1 VRLRVSILCVALSFC
16 LAAADQRTKWSDTT
30 AADVYEQARDAEKAG
45 HMAEAYMLYSQASAM
60 EPQNKLYWQR
70 GQAVRTRAAQEAKVM
85 PTVDLAAAKEALD
98 DDSDDAPPSWAE
110 VTAQDRKDAARPMPP
125 TELLAVPD
133 TKDFD
138 LRGDSRKLFE
148 DVAHAYGLDCVFDGD
163 YQPVQ
168 PFRFQLT
175 GADYRDALHA
185 LEAAT
190 SSFIVPL
197 TGKLFLVAKDTPQK
211 RTEVEPF
218 VAVSIQVPEA
228 LTAQDFN
235 AMVTAV
241 QQTFA
246 VEKVAFDTS
255 NNTVILKGA
264 ISKIVPARAMF
275 EDLMYPKA
283 QVAIEMKFLE
293 VSRND
298 MLTYGVDLGT
308 VFTLQPIN
316 PTMLLSRGPLPLV
329 FGNMF
334 ALNIIS
340 AALVAKMTNS
350 SGNVLLEASTRS
362 ITGAPATLHVG
373 DRYPILTAGYYGP
386 QSFSQPGVGAA
397 NQLYTPPPSF
407 NFEDLGLTL
416 KITPNVHD
424 LDSVTLDMDAQF
436 KVLTGQSVN
445 NIPVVASRSLKTTS
459 RLAFGEWA
467 AIAGLLDTSE
477 ARSISGFA
485 GISRIP
491 YVGALLSL
499 REKDKTRN
507 QVLVLVRPQ
516 LLTAPPGTMKTHTFY
531 VGSDTRPLTPI

>member
-1 VRLRVSILCVALSFC
+1 MLSLC
-16 LAAADQRTKWSDTT
+16 LAAADQRGSWSDTS
-30 AADVYEQARDAEKAG
+30 AWEVYQKAREAEKAG

-60 EPQNKLYWQR
+60 EPQNKTYWQR
-70 GQAVRTRAAQEAKVM
+70 GQTVRTRAAKEAKVM
-85 PTVDLAAAKEALD
+85 PTIDIAAAKEALEGDGD
-98 DDSDDAPPSWAE
+98 DTPSWDDATS
-110 VTAQDRKDAARPMPP
+110 QDVRDAARPMPP
-125 TELLAVPD
+125 TELQALPD

-138 LRGDSRKLFE
+138 LRGDSKKLFE
-148 DVAHAYGLDCVFDGD
+148 DVAHAYGLDCIFDAD
-163 YQPVQ
+163 YQPV
-168 PFRFQLT
+168 PAFRFQLT
-175 GADYRDALHA
+175 GADYRDALHG

-197 TGKLFLVAKDTPQK
+197 TGKLFLVARDTPQK
-211 RTEVEPF
+211 RTEIEPF
-218 VAVSIQVPEA
+218 VAVSVHVPEA

-275 EDLMYPKA
+275 EDLMYPRA
-283 QVAIEMKFLE
+283 QVSIEMKFLE

-298 MLTYGVDLGT
+298 VLTYGVDLQT
-308 VFTLQPIN
+308 AFSVVPIN
-316 PTMLLSRGPLPLV
+316 PTMLLSGAAMPLV

-334 ALNIIS
+334 AMNVIS

-350 SGNVLLEASTRS
+350 SGHVLLDSETRS
-362 ITGAPATLHVG
+362 VDGLPATLHVG

-386 QSFSQPGVGAA
+386 QSFSQPGQGAA

-416 KITPNVHD
+416 KVTANVHD
-424 LDSVTLDMDAQF
+424 LETVTLDMDAEF

-445 NIPVVASRSLKTTS
+445 AIPVVASRVLKTKS

-491 YVGALLSL
+491 YVGSLLSL
-499 REKDKTRN
+499 HEKDKTRN

-516 LLTAPPGTMKTHTFY
+516 LLTAPPGTMKTHSFY